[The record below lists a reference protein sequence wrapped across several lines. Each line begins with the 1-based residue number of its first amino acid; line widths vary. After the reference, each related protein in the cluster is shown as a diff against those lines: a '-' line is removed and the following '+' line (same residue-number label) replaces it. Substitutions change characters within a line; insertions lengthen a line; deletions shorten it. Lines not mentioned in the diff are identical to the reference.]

1 MAIEIYSYPNP
12 YELDSMTIW
21 EAIKDAPQF
30 CVSQTMVNGLS
41 KLYKHF
47 EKRTQLATVQKLVN
61 ALYSDWESIDTKIK
75 QIVAVDRA
83 INALSI
89 HGYEADRVKRSLLFN
104 TKPISNC
111 ARLLKELNIKPEEIN
126 SDHLN
131 IDQKYLVQ
139 IYEAVASEPSF
150 RFDHTVS
157 QERADSA
164 IKEALKGR
172 EGEQKFEGIDFKTIV
187 IHGVHQFTPAIICAI
202 DELSKYYRVVL
213 LFNYQHQYRKIYET
227 WLNVYSLF
235 EVPMHL
241 EKEGEFVPNS
251 LYANSYQSNL
261 LADFI
266 GKTFDGNLLAT
277 SQEISN
283 LEVIE
288 FENCTE
294 FANYVASIYQRAK
307 VEGDKITKPP
317 LALMSEQFYA
327 ASKKVNDVLRAY
339 FPEQFGERHFLD
351 YPFGHFFVAI
361 LEMWDSDANQAVV
374 DNFSLIKECFNSGAI
389 SENKPGEL
397 VNTFNKVLPYFETE
411 RTLVSI
417 IDRVKTLYKNVGTND
432 PIKVSIGY
440 YDVTKDEL
448 KSLLIAL
455 NELNSL
461 ILLFF
466 NDYRSNPNAFKD
478 FYARV
483 QKFIISKMEDPQDL
497 DEMIRPVVT
506 ELLEKLNGSTF
517 NGTATFTCLKQTMSF
532 YLGQNEGVNYG
543 AHWIVRG
550 FEQIDGD
557 ILRTALD
564 EAQDKV
570 YHFACL
576 SDKDICAAKDAKLP
590 WPLDVEFFKR
600 STIPLD
606 WKYQIF
612 YQSKLE
618 FANFYRYA
626 LLYGLQFNRTKFK
639 LSYIREENQKDN
651 DLFFVLKLLG
661 AKIKP
666 YKSFETGTFV
676 PAITFSAPVTGQPRT
691 FTSQDRLKATMCL
704 YRFISEDY
712 VTGRIIFRDRFLVHT
727 FMRVLICNRVLE
739 KLQGQPFSEGKA
751 KQAID
756 ESYQFYSDK
765 FKLNNELERAELVAA
780 VFKDLK
786 YWCRGKPRVYPIL
799 AGNHQ
804 LETRLKLK
812 EVFLMAELKEIE
824 GNALKS
830 QEIEDALASGKIR
843 PTPGAYCKYCAS
855 KGTCLEYR
863 K

>member
-1 MAIEIYSYPNP
+1 MAIEIYTYPNP
-12 YELDSMTIW
+12 YDLDSTAVW
-21 EAIKDAPQF
+21 ETIKDAPQF
-30 CVSQTMVNGLS
+30 CVSQTMVNGFTN
-41 KLYKHF
+41 LYKHF
-47 EKRTQLATVQKLVN
+47 GQRTQLATVQKLVN
-61 ALYSDWESIDTKIK
+61 ALYSDWESINTKIK

-83 INALSI
+83 INDLVI
-89 HGYEADRVKRSLLFN
+89 CDDEADKVKRSLLFN

-111 ARLLKELNIKPEEIN
+111 ARLLKELNIKTAEIN
-126 SDHLN
+126 PDHLN

-139 IYEAVASEPSF
+139 IYKAVENEPSF
-150 RFDHTVS
+150 FFEHVVS
-157 QERADSA
+157 RERADLA
-164 IKEALKGR
+164 IREALRNR
-172 EGEQKFEGIDFKTIV
+172 EGEQKFDGMDFDTVV
-187 IHGVHQFTPAIICAI
+187 IHGVHQFSPAIICAI

-241 EKEGEFVPNS
+241 EKEGEFIPNA

-266 GKTFDGNLLAT
+266 GRAFDGNLSAASKELST
-277 SQEISN
+277 

-294 FANYVASIYQRAK
+294 FANYVAAIYQKAK
-307 VEGDKITKPP
+307 VEGDKSFKPP

-327 ASKKVNDVLRAY
+327 ASKKVNDILRAY

-361 LEMWDSDANQAVV
+361 MEMWDSDGNQAVV
-374 DNFSLIKECFNSGAI
+374 ENFSLIKECFNSGAI
-389 SENKPGEL
+389 SEKKPGEL

-417 IDRVKTLYKNVGTND
+417 IERVKTLYKNVGTND

-448 KSLLIAL
+448 RSLLVAL
-455 NELNSL
+455 NELNNI

-466 NDYRSNPNAFKD
+466 SDYKCNPNAFKD

-497 DEMIRPVVT
+497 DEMIRPVVA

-532 YLGQNEGVNYG
+532 YLGQNEGVNFG

-564 EAQDKV
+564 EAQDKI

-576 SDKDICAAKDAKLP
+576 SDKDICATKDAKLP
-590 WPLDVEFFKR
+590 WPLDVEFFRR

-639 LSYIREENQKDN
+639 LSYIKEEDRKDN

-666 YKSFETGTFV
+666 YKSFETGVFSPSFTFPGPV
-676 PAITFSAPVTGQPRT
+676 ARQTKSFS
-691 FTSQDRLKATMCL
+691 SQDRLKATMCL
-704 YRFISEDY
+704 YRFVSEDY

-739 KLQGQPFSEGKA
+739 KLQGRAFSEGEA
-751 KQAID
+751 KQSID
-756 ESYQFYSDK
+756 ESYQFFSDK

-786 YWCRGKPRVYPIL
+786 YWCKGKPKMYPIL

-804 LETRLKLK
+804 LQARLKLK
-812 EVFLMAELKEIE
+812 EVFLMAELKELE
-824 GNALKS
+824 GNS
-830 QEIEDALASGKIR
+830 MTGQEIEEALASGKIR
-843 PTPGAYCKYCAS
+843 PTPGGYCKYCAS

>member
-1 MAIEIYSYPNP
+1 MALEIYSYPNP
-12 YELDSMTIW
+12 YDLDSMTIW
-21 EAIKDAPQF
+21 DAVKDVPQF
-30 CVSQTMVNGLS
+30 CVSQTMVNGLTN
-41 KLYKHF
+41 LYKHF
-47 EKRTQLATVQKLVN
+47 DQRTQLATVQKLIN
-61 ALYSDWESIDTKIK
+61 ALYSDWESIDVKVR
-75 QIVAVDRA
+75 QIVSVDRA
-83 INALSI
+83 INALTI
-89 HGYEADRVKRSLLFN
+89 TGEEADRVKKSLLFN
-104 TKPISNC
+104 TKPIANC
-111 ARLLKELNIKPEEIN
+111 IRLLKELNIKSGEIN
-126 SDHLN
+126 TDHLN
-131 IDQKYLVQ
+131 IGQRYLVE
-139 IYEAVASEPSF
+139 IFKIVEDEPAFLFSHAVSC
-150 RFDHTVS
+150 
-157 QERADSA
+157 ERADAA
-164 IKEALKGR
+164 IREALKNR
-172 EGEQKFEGIDFKTIV
+172 EGEQKFDGIDFGTIV

-202 DELSKYYRVVL
+202 DELSKYYRVIL

-241 EKEGEFVPNS
+241 EKEGEFVPNA

-266 GKTFDGNLLAT
+266 GKAFDGNLLPT
-277 SQEISN
+277 SQELSN

-294 FANYVASIYQRAK
+294 FANYVASIYQKAK
-307 VEGDKITKPP
+307 AEGEKASKPP

-327 ASKKVNDVLRAY
+327 ASRKVNDILRAY

-361 LEMWDSDANQAVV
+361 MEMWDSDTNQAVV

-397 VNTFNKVLPYFETE
+397 VNTFNKVLPYFENE

-448 KSLLIAL
+448 KYLLIAL
-455 NELNSL
+455 NELNNL
-461 ILLFF
+461 INLFF
-466 NDYRSNPNAFKD
+466 DGYKTNPNAFKD

-497 DEMIRPVVT
+497 DEMVRPVVA
-506 ELLEKLNGSTF
+506 ELLQKLEGSSF
-517 NGTATFTCLKQTMSF
+517 NGTATFNCLKQTMSF
-532 YLGQNEGVNYG
+532 YLGQNESVNFG

-557 ILRTALD
+557 ILRTASD
-564 EAQDKV
+564 EAQEKV

-576 SDKDICAAKDAKLP
+576 SDKDICAAKDARLP
-590 WPLDVEFFKR
+590 WPLDVEFFRR
-600 STIPLD
+600 STVPLD

-618 FANFYRYA
+618 FPNFYRYA

-639 LSYIREENQKDN
+639 LSYIKEENQKDN
-651 DLFFVLKLLG
+651 DLFFILKLLG

-666 YKSFETGTFV
+666 YKSFETGVYVPPFTFTA
-676 PAITFSAPVTGQPRT
+676 PLSSQPKTFSR
-691 FTSQDRLKATMCL
+691 QDRIKATMCL
-704 YRFISEDY
+704 YRFISEDM
-712 VTGRIIFRDRFLVHT
+712 VTGRIVFRDRFLVHT

-739 KLQGQPFSEGKA
+739 KLQGEAFSEGKT

-756 ESYQFYSDK
+756 ESYQFFSDK
-765 FKLNNELERAELVAA
+765 FKLSNELERAELVAA

-786 YWCRGKPRVYPIL
+786 YWCKGKPKMYPIL
-799 AGNHQ
+799 AGNHK
-804 LETRLKLK
+804 LESGLKLK
-812 EVFLMAELKEIE
+812 EIFLMAELREFE
-824 GNALKS
+824 GNPLKS
-830 QEIEDALASGKIR
+830 QKIEDALANGKIR